1 MSLLEEAKSAGSSSV
16 AQVSSS
22 VSVSLLPGVFKEGS
36 TPPLSPKSSPL
47 SPRSP
52 MRRSGS
58 GPTNL
63 SSPLRKSSDPLREV
77 IPQVSHRLALVMHTM
92 QYTTLCRLQK
102 KWTLFL
108 FLSFLVF
115 LITMLIL
122 WVCLCFLVL
131 GGHLFLGDNLCWHSV
146 LFSWWTSCIKRN
158 GKSVFGPHWSNIC
171 WSSWWPSCIWFV
183 HSLDLAPCRGRLLSS
198 VAYGLDGFSLFHAMS
213 SVFLHLNSCFEG
225 WGAVD
230 CSIYDN
236 YKGDLQTT
244 IIFLWHFIQKRWC
257 QWHWPCQKVTFTHSP
272 CSP

>member
-1 MSLLEEAKSAGSSSV
+1 M

-115 LITMLIL
+115 LITDPLGVL
-122 WVCLCFLVL
+122 VFLGSRWTFVL
-131 GGHLFLGDNLCWHSV
+131 GRQPLL
-146 LFSWWTSCIKRN
+146 T
-158 GKSVFGPHWSNIC
+158 
-171 WSSWWPSCIWFV
+171 
-183 HSLDLAPCRGRLLSS
+183 LSS
-198 VAYGLDGFSLFHAMS
+198 IFLMDLLHREKWQV
-213 SVFLHLNSCFEG
+213 SVWPALIKYLLVILMAFLHL
-225 WGAVD
+225 V
-230 CSIYDN
+230 CSQS
-236 YKGDLQTT
+236 G
-244 IIFLWHFIQKRWC
+244 
-257 QWHWPCQKVTFTHSP
+257 PCP
-272 CSP
+272 L